1 MRQKRRYLG
10 SAEQRAMLHEKAS
23 SWAVCCVSNSMLAHH
38 GFHTHIRVN
47 ECNSAHSIPQLSYV
61 PTGSFTMGLEEGTS
75 VTPDQPCPLASGTP
89 FIRVKLPRRL
99 KTFYLRNS

>member
-1 MRQKRRYLG
+1 
-10 SAEQRAMLHEKAS
+10 MLQEKAI

-38 GFHTHIRVN
+38 GFHTHTRVN

-75 VTPDQPCPLASGTP
+75 VTVHWPLE
-89 FIRVKLPRRL
+89 LRL
-99 KTFYLRNS
+99 L